1 MNTESLVPSL
11 TPQPEF
17 AIPQPPRRIG
27 VLWRRFLAA
36 VIDFIILGIIGHL
49 VAWPFFDTLVALGPA
64 AKLVGF
70 FIALLYFAVPESS
83 IGNGASLGKRLLL
96 LQVVHADGST
106 LTIED
111 SLIRYGIFAAPLFLS
126 GLALPLPRFP
136 LPLFFFLLA
145 LISSVGGL
153 TQYLIVF
160 NRNTRQGLHDLS
172 VKCFVAEAD
181 KAGPVATK
189 PIWKSHWQI
198 AAAFLIVL
206 NLGGSVL
213 GIELLRWPPY
223 LQLMDNARL
232 VEQVD
237 GVQSASP
244 TKILQHTANTGTSST
259 NLAVVIRC
267 TCQQDAEETV
277 ADEAAKALIKG
288 DRDFQNYASV
298 IIYVVRGYDI
308 GIASSLPSQRYSDS
322 PTQWTQR
329 LVGDLPPTE
338 SH

>member
-1 MNTESLVPSL
+1 MSTESLVPEL
-11 TPQPEF
+11 TPQPEV
-17 AIPQPPRRIG
+17 AVPRPPRRIG
-27 VLWRRFLAA
+27 FLWRRFLAA

-49 VAWPFFDTLVALGPA
+49 VAWPLFDTLVAMGPT
-64 AKLVGF
+64 AKLIGF
-70 FIALLYFAVPESS
+70 LVALLYFAVPESS

-106 LTIED
+106 LTIEE
-111 SLIRYGIFAAPLFLS
+111 SLIRYGIFATPPFLS

-136 LPLFFFLLA
+136 LPLFFLLVA

-181 KAGPVATK
+181 KAGPVAIK

-198 AAAFLIVL
+198 AAALLIVL

-213 GIELLRWPPY
+213 GIELLRWPAY
-223 LQLMDNARL
+223 LQLMGDARL
-232 VEQVD
+232 IEQVD

-244 TKILQHTANTGTSST
+244 TKILQHNANTGGSST

-267 TCQQDAEETV
+267 TCQQDAEEAI
-277 ADEAAKALIKG
+277 ADDAAKALING
-288 DRDFQNYASV
+288 DRDFPNYASV

-308 GIASSLPSQRYSDS
+308 GIASSLPSQRYSLS
-322 PTQWTQR
+322 STEWTQR
-329 LVGDLPPTE
+329 LVGDFPPNE